1 MIIDMAESNMSESPV
16 VQMEKHYRDND
27 TKDFRTSTQA
37 RLPSSDS
44 SLWLDLSLCF
54 SVLELLDF
62 QLLWLQLSRPGPGQ
76 SNQRKRCWTFNFLG
90 LDHFRANPRV
100 WTGFP
105 HPLDG
110 NWGFLQLWLVFSS
123 FRESN

>member
-44 SLWLDLSLCF
+44 SLRLDLSLCF

-62 QLLWLQLSRPGPGQ
+62 QLLWLQWSRPGPGQ
-76 SNQRKRCWTFNFLG
+76 SNPHKFNFLG
-90 LDHFRANPRV
+90 LDHFRGNPRV

-110 NWGFLQLWLVFSS
+110 DWGFLQLWLVSS